1 MSNFERTT
9 SWQQI
14 QQGVKEAE
22 RLIVS
27 RDYNLVMVKAR
38 QILECM
44 VRCLAEKACLVDGDL
59 ADTIDQLYEGHWID
73 KSTKDDYHTIRI
85 LGNKAVHEND
95 NTAYNANQAYQLL
108 TKQVYAF
115 SHDFQ
120 VSKTFT
126 VPVTDTRPV
135 RNTRTGVNNTG
146 ASYNQSAGVRTR
158 TAPANQTA
166 ALRSQTSGRMS
177 TAAGNGPRSGSELQG
192 ISNRSR
198 TGGSRSTTGSSSG
211 SGSRSR
217 NNVNTSRSYNGSSR
231 NGRTRRRKRR
241 QSPLE
246 MILKLLIPVVVIV
259 ILVLAIHF
267 LMPGKKKADPTQPET
282 VTTEATQAETEAPT
296 PEETQPPADVYVV
309 TGNKVNVRS
318 EPSTNGRILVQLE
331 GGTEVAYVKRYNN
344 DWTVINYDG
353 QEAYVSSQ
361 YIAKQEAETQAE
373 AETAAESET
382 AAAQ

>member
-27 RDYNLVMVKAR
+27 KDYNLVMVKAR

-73 KSTKDDYHTIRI
+73 KTTKDDYHTIRI

-120 VSKTFT
+120 VSKTFN
-126 VPVTDTRPV
+126 VPVTETRPV
-135 RNTRTGVNNTG
+135 RNTRTGAAAGSSGTG
-146 ASYNQSAGVRTR
+146 STSYGRTDGTRPR
-158 TAPANQTA
+158 TGT
-166 ALRSQTSGRMS
+166 G
-177 TAAGNGPRSGSELQG
+177 AGNGPRSGAELQG
-192 ISNRSR
+192 VSDRSR
-198 TGGSRSTTGSSSG
+198 TGGSRNRAGSNTNTGS
-211 SGSRSR
+211 RRR
-217 NNVNTSRSYNGSSR
+217 NPQSTRHSYGGSSR
-231 NGRTRRRKRR
+231 SGRTRRRKYR
-241 QSPLE
+241 PLPVE
-246 MILKLLIPVVVIV
+246 MVLKFLIPLLVVVILIV
-259 ILVLAIHF
+259 AIRT

-282 VTTEATQAETEAPT
+282 VTTEQIQTEPEAPT
-296 PEETQPPADVYVV
+296 PEETQPSADTYVV
-309 TGNKVNVRS
+309 TGNKVNVRT
-318 EPSTNGRILVQLE
+318 EPSANGRILVQLE
-331 GGTEVAYVKRYNN
+331 GGTEVVYVKRYNN

-353 QEAYVSSQ
+353 QEAYISSQ
-361 YIAKQEAETQAE
+361 YIAKQEAETDAQPQEE
-373 AETAAESET
+373 AAAESESVT
-382 AAAQ
+382 N